1 MHFKKQT
8 PPALTGDRLV
18 ARERDKMREG
28 GGCKLNGEGG
38 SVYRKRRG
46 KGSDEEKERRKGA
59 V

>member
-18 ARERDKMREG
+18 GRDKMREEG
-28 GGCKLNGEGG
+28 GVCKLNGEGG

-46 KGSDEEKERRKGA
+46 NGSDGEKERRKGA